1 MHALK
6 TPHLEAINRILGY
19 LKGSLGKKIWMR
31 KHDTNAICGYSDTY
45 WSESFDRK
53 LTTCLCT
60 FVGENLVT

>member
-45 WSESFDRK
+45 
-53 LTTCLCT
+53 
-60 FVGENLVT
+60 